1 MLIWLKVSLI
11 IIDKNVNTFFT
22 FNKIIDCLII
32 LSQESSD
39 QNEWTIIQRGLKRCS
54 QIYASLMLLL
64 AEVGFDSGGG
74 GGGGISRGDV
84 LNRLFC
90 DAEQEEVE
98 KYLAGL
104 TNGRKVLKE
113 LRHK

>member
-1 MLIWLKVSLI
+1 
-11 IIDKNVNTFFT
+11 
-22 FNKIIDCLII
+22 
-32 LSQESSD
+32 
-39 QNEWTIIQRGLKRCS
+39 
-54 QIYASLMLLL
+54 MLLL

-74 GGGGISRGDV
+74 GGGISRGDV
-84 LNRLFC
+84 LNRLFY